1 MEPYSD
7 VSVLFWFASV
17 NADGDISYKLTFKHE
32 TQAVSPVE
40 FACSVINASQLCYP
54 IVCLN

>member
-7 VSVLFWFASV
+7 VSVLFWFAYV
-17 NADGDISYKLTFKHE
+17 DFNGDITYKLMFKQE
-32 TQAVSPVE
+32 TQDASPVE
-40 FACSVINASQLCYP
+40 FACSIINAGNLCYP

>member
-7 VSVLFWFASV
+7 VSVLFWFAYV
-17 NADGDISYKLTFKHE
+17 DANGDITYKLTFKHE
-32 TQAVSPVE
+32 TQDASPVE
-40 FACSVINASQLCYP
+40 FAYCITNAGTLCYP

>member
-7 VSVLFWFASV
+7 VSVLFWFAFVSA
-17 NADGDISYKLTFKHE
+17 NGDITYKLMFKRE
-32 TQAVSPVE
+32 VEEVSPTQ
-40 FACSVINASQLCYP
+40 FACSVINAGYLCYP